1 MKIDCVREVL
11 NFSTIQQTDR
21 FDKKTFDKK
30 KFLEKLSISSPS
42 LEALLRNIEK
52 LDTQD
57 SLKHKK
63 LFKHFIFSDIKKG
76 YGAKIIASGFVA
88 AGYNSII
95 HAQGSILAIDEETLK
110 TKNESKFAVLSSTSI
125 YNAETSPRLTKSILS
140 VFNKRPE
147 NTYGKDVRFI
157 IIDSGFKE
165 GIDLF
170 DVKYCHIFEEQKNPA
185 DLVQSIGRATRY
197 CGSNGLRFNKGWELE
212 VFNYIS
218 INIKA
223 STLTTRIGNFVFPK
237 KKKGILKNLQEKD
250 PEMSKRLALQTKMLD
265 IIKDNA
271 IDKLLNENINNN
283 KNKSSNAL
291 KTVAIIGGTALLG
304 GGVFVG
310 GKLLIDAANKKR
322 RS

>member
-1 MKIDCVREVL
+1 MKLDCVREVL

-30 KFLEKLSISSPS
+30 KFLEKLSVSSPN
-42 LEALLRNIEK
+42 LNALLNNIEK

-57 SLKHKK
+57 NLKHKK

-88 AGYNSII
+88 AGYQSII
-95 HAQGSILAIDEETLK
+95 HAEGSKLVVDTQAVK
-110 TKNESKFAVLSSTSI
+110 SKNESKLAVLSSTSI
-125 YNAETSPRLTKSILS
+125 YNAETSPALTKSILS

-147 NTYGKDVRFI
+147 NVYGKDVRFI

-170 DVKYCHIFEEQKNPA
+170 DVKYCHIFEEQKNPS

-212 VFNYIS
+212 VFNYKS
-218 INIKA
+218 ILRKPK
-223 STLTTRIGNFVFPK
+223 SVGSRINNLIFPK
-237 KKKGILKNLQEKD
+237 KTKGILKTLQEED
-250 PEMSKRLALQTKMLD
+250 TFLAKRLDLQNKLLRV
-265 IIKDNA
+265 IKDNA
-271 IDKLLNENINNN
+271 VDKLLNENINNN
-283 KNKSSNAL
+283 KNSYNPLSSAAVIAGATIGTAVVVAG
-291 KTVAIIGGTALLG
+291 TVAITR
-304 GGVFVG
+304 
-310 GKLLIDAANKKR
+310 NTKKTN
-322 RS
+322 

>member
-1 MKIDCVREVL
+1 MKLDCVREVL

-30 KFLEKLSISSPS
+30 KFLEKLSVSSPN
-42 LEALLRNIEK
+42 LNALLNNIEK

-57 SLKHKK
+57 NLKHKK

-88 AGYNSII
+88 AGYQSII
-95 HAQGSILAIDEETLK
+95 HAEGSKLVVDTQAVK
-110 TKNESKFAVLSSTSI
+110 SKNESKFAVLSSTSI
-125 YNAETSPRLTKSILS
+125 YNAETSPALTKSILS

-147 NTYGKDVRFI
+147 NTYGKDVRFVV
-157 IIDSGFKE
+157 IDSGFKE

-170 DVKYCHIFEEQKNPA
+170 DVKYCHIFEEQKNPS

-212 VFNYIS
+212 VFNYKS
-218 INIKA
+218 IAFKPK
-223 STLTTRIGNFVFPK
+223 SVGSRINNFIFPK
-237 KKKGILKNLQEKD
+237 KTKGILKTLQEQD
-250 PEMSKRLALQTKMLD
+250 ENLSKRLELQNKLLS
-265 IIKDNA
+265 IIKDNS

-283 KNKSSNAL
+283 KKSYNPLSSTGIVAGATIGAAVIAAG
-291 KTVAIIGGTALLG
+291 TVAITRNTE
-304 GGVFVG
+304 
-310 GKLLIDAANKKR
+310 K
-322 RS
+322 

>member
-30 KFLEKLSISSPS
+30 KFLAKLPVSSPS

-88 AGYNSII
+88 AGYSSVI
-95 HAQGSILAIDEETLK
+95 HAQGTTLALDEEVIK
-110 TKNESKFAVLSSTSI
+110 SKNESKFAVLSSTSI

-147 NTYGKDVRFI
+147 NTYGKDVRFV

-197 CGSNGLRFNKGWELE
+197 CGSNGLRFDKGWELQ

-218 INIKA
+218 ITTTPQ
-223 STLTTRIGNFVFPK
+223 SLTSKIGNFVFPK
-237 KKKGILKNLQEKD
+237 KKKGILKILQEQD
-250 PEMSKRLALQTKMLD
+250 TFLAKRLELQTKMLSV
-265 IIKDNA
+265 IKDNA
-271 IDKLLNENINNN
+271 VDKLLNENINN
-283 KNKSSNAL
+283 KNSKFYNNLQTAGVL
-291 KTVAIIGGTALLG
+291 GGAAAVVIGATAL
-304 GGVFVG
+304 
-310 GKLLIDAANKKR
+310 ISETNKKR
-322 RS
+322 

>member
-1 MKIDCVREVL
+1 MKIECVREVL

-30 KFLEKLSISSPS
+30 KFLAKLPVSSPS

-88 AGYNSII
+88 AGYSSVI
-95 HAQGSILAIDEETLK
+95 HAQGTTLALDEEVIK
-110 TKNESKFAVLSSTSI
+110 SKNESKFAVLSSTSI

-147 NTYGKDVRFI
+147 NTYGKDVRFV

-197 CGSNGLRFNKGWELE
+197 CGSNGLRFDKGWELQ

-218 INIKA
+218 ITTTPQ
-223 STLTTRIGNFVFPK
+223 SLTSKIGNFVFPK
-237 KKKGILKNLQEKD
+237 KKKGILKILQEQD
-250 PEMSKRLALQTKMLD
+250 TFLAKRLELQTKMLSV
-265 IIKDNA
+265 IKDNA
-271 IDKLLNENINNN
+271 VDKLLNENINTKNSKFYNN
-283 KNKSSNAL
+283 LQTAGVL
-291 KTVAIIGGTALLG
+291 GGAAAVVIGATAL
-304 GGVFVG
+304 
-310 GKLLIDAANKKR
+310 IAETNKKR
-322 RS
+322 